1 MRHQIRYLLPFLLL
15 TTLSLAVPGR
25 GLSQAA
31 FDAVSSVKE
40 IPRDNFKTWSLF
52 LVCKDDWASSNKE
65 NGFELYNLYLQYEK
79 FGKAI
84 GDDNLAVWF
93 WKRSQPVDSALAA
106 NIDQERSRRF
116 CEAYKLDPHK
126 GPYLVV
132 TSTYPDESHL
142 PTGLPANT
150 AVFSLGNM
158 KPDQLSALL
167 DQVGKQL
174 LQKQGTSSDTAA
186 TASATWTV
194 RLLESVQ
201 QVLTSFGCAWSFKID
216 AGPVNADLHPCKG

>member
-1 MRHQIRYLLPFLLL
+1 M
-15 TTLSLAVPGR
+15 
-25 GLSQAA
+25 
-31 FDAVSSVKE
+31 
-40 IPRDNFKTWSLF
+40 
-52 LVCKDDWASSNKE
+52 
-65 NGFELYNLYLQYEK
+65 
-79 FGKAI
+79 
-84 GDDNLAVWF
+84 WF
-93 WKRSQPVDSALAA
+93 WKRSQPVDSALAS

-116 CEAYKLDPHK
+116 CKAYKLDQNK
-126 GPYLVV
+126 GP
-132 TSTYPDESHL
+132 YPDESYL
-142 PTGLPANT
+142 PTGLPADS

-174 LQKQGTSSDTAA
+174 LQKQGASSATPA

-201 QVLTSFGCAWSFKID
+201 QVLTRFGCAWSFKID